1 MSALPPKADMCSAIR
16 DVRFVPKADI
26 RQRISREGL
35 DLGPTYAELLLRIHT
50 LVRVTFTRLIWING
64 QPPSRRQYSFL
75 ETSLGRE
82 TMSKRRMLIAF
93 LAVTLAAPLGF
104 VDTASAAKK
113 KVTYEEA
120 WKLCKA
126 ELDKSGAYGTGT
138 QANER
143 HTRGAGCMQK
153 YGYKI

>member
-1 MSALPPKADMCSAIR
+1 MSALGQKQTFCDARAMSALPPKADICSAHSY
-16 DVRFVPKADI
+16 VRFVPKADI

-93 LAVTLAAPLGF
+93 FSGYACGT
-104 VDTASAAKK
+104 TR
-113 KVTYEEA
+113 
-120 WKLCKA
+120 LC
-126 ELDKSGAYGTGT
+126 
-138 QANER
+138 
-143 HTRGAGCMQK
+143 
-153 YGYKI
+153 